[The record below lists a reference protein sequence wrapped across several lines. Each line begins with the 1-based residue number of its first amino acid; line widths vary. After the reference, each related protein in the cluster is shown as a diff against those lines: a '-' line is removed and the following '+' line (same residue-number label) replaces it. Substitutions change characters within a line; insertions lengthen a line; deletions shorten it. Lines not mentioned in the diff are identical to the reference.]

1 MQVARRAAGKGFP
14 PKVRKNRVA
23 VMFTDA
29 ELKKLQALARKQRI
43 PIATVAYR
51 LIEKSLERA

>member
-1 MQVARRAAGKGFP
+1 
-14 PKVRKNRVA
+14 VRKNRVA